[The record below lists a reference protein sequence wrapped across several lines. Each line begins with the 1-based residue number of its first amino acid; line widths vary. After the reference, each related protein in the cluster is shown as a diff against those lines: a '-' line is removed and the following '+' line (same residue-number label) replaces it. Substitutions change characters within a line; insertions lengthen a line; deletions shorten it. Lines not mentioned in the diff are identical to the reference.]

1 MSGGRE
7 QQKEKL
13 TLTTF
18 HSNAISMEA
27 TRAYPQDIDAT
38 ALRKP
43 QQIYSMSGRREQH
56 KDKFTLNTFHSNA
69 ISVEAARAYPQD
81 IDVTALPKL

>member
-1 MSGGRE
+1 MTRTT
-7 QQKEKL
+7 KKNF

-18 HSNAISMEA
+18 HSNAKSVEA
-27 TRAYPQDIDAT
+27 ARAYPQDIDAT